1 MLTQLTIFL
10 YIVIFLYGIV
20 IGSFLNVCILRIPR
34 KENIASHSHCMTCG
48 RKLGWRY
55 GSSIFLHIS
64 TRQMPAMW
72 GEDIHTVPIDRG
84 SEWCAVCDRFHGER
98 IYFQQRS
105 LLSHDICTRSNY
117 GHR

>member
-48 RKLGWRY
+48 RKTYFYEADAGNVERRY
-55 GSSIFLHIS
+55 PYS
-64 TRQMPAMW
+64 T
-72 GEDIHTVPIDRG
+72 H
-84 SEWCAVCDRFHGER
+84 
-98 IYFQQRS
+98 
-105 LLSHDICTRSNY
+105 
-117 GHR
+117 

>member
-1 MLTQLTIFL
+1 
-10 YIVIFLYGIV
+10 
-20 IGSFLNVCILRIPR
+20 
-34 KENIASHSHCMTCG
+34 
-48 RKLGWRY
+48 
-55 GSSIFLHIS
+55 
-64 TRQMPAMW
+64 MW

-117 GHR
+117 GHRLENLSDTGLHESVHWSDRCHYDRI